1 MVRMRGEIAVMVVAA
16 CGGSSSHAPDAARDA
31 TLDGSNAASD
41 AYSPMPIGG
50 GGIRGG
56 AIDGQ
61 LVVFAIDDLTR
72 TPIAGAT
79 VTVGSLHATT
89 DASGIATVLG
99 VMGAQSVVV
108 TADGH
113 VPQLWVGIAGREL
126 TVDLG
131 ASPVASPD
139 LAFVDLTFSQLPSG
153 DIAQA
158 FASAL
163 EVSTASAGADP
174 PIASTTDPAVVHI
187 PRTVPDSVFGL
198 GPLRTSCDV
207 VAWVYDQ
214 RGGGLT
220 GAAIAT
226 GLQQSQFVDLQA
238 VPLSSTVTPTVD
250 PGTPPAG
257 LTTVSTTVGL
267 ETANGIL
274 PSEPSSPRL
283 PSASMVAGATYA
295 LTAGATDMQS
305 SRSAVFR
312 HGFTTPA
319 VSAGTWLDPPASVTA
334 SASEVTWSAIA
345 GASMYA
351 IDVFDPQSPAG
362 QRVLQ
367 VRVVDG
373 STSVVLPAGLP
384 AMPLRARVSA
394 IAAAFDLSDLEL
406 DRDRPKVTAVSS
418 RDVDF

>member
-1 MVRMRGEIAVMVVAA
+1 
-16 CGGSSSHAPDAARDA
+16 
-31 TLDGSNAASD
+31 
-41 AYSPMPIGG
+41 MPIGG
-50 GGIRGG
+50 GGVRGG

-61 LVVFAIDDLTR
+61 LVVFAIDDVTR

-79 VTVGSLHATT
+79 VTVGSMHATT
-89 DASGIATVLG
+89 DASGIATVSG

-131 ASPVASPD
+131 ASPEADPE
-139 LAFVDLTFSQLPSG
+139 LATGLLSFSQLPPSH
-153 DIAQA
+153 IAQTQ
-158 FASAL
+158 ASELVLGDATFL
-163 EVSTASAGADP
+163 DNP
-174 PIASTTDPAVVHI
+174 PIANTTDAATVYI
-187 PRTVPDSVFGL
+187 PRNAFDSVFGL

-274 PSEPSSPRL
+274 PSEPSAPRL

-295 LTAGATDMQS
+295 LAAWATDMQS
-305 SRSAVFR
+305 SRSEVFR

-406 DRDRPKVTAVSS
+406 DRDRSKVTAVSS